1 MENLNRVKQLAR
13 DLRREE
19 PRPSSDE
26 LAGESHAAR
35 ALDKCRA
42 ALVGWNGE
50 FNFAVRWTNIFSLKR
65 VSPCR
70 TSKNL
75 SPQVPLTKKS
85 RIGYGTIRV
94 LRTSV
99 YQRRSVG

>member
-19 PRPSSDE
+19 PRPSSEE
-26 LAGESHAAR
+26 LAGETHAAR

-50 FNFAVRWTNIFSLKR
+50 FKFGCPMDQHFFAETGIDMQEFKDFVATGASDEEVENWIRQCVRT
-65 VSPCR
+65 
-70 TSKNL
+70 
-75 SPQVPLTKKS
+75 
-85 RIGYGTIRV
+85 G
-94 LRTSV
+94 
-99 YQRRSVG
+99 